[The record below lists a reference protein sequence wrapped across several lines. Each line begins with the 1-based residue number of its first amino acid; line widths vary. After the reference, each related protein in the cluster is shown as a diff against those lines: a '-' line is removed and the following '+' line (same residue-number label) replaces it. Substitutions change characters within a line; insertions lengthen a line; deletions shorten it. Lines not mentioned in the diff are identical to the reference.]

1 MMTNKERYKQAFSAL
16 HPSGRFSLE
25 VEEMARIQKKHKTNM
40 TIAAAIACAVII
52 GIPGTVYAADI
63 GGIQEK
69 LSIWLYG
76 EKTQVDVTEND
87 GGGYTFT
94 YEHNGETEQ
103 VGGGGVIIGVDGTE
117 TRMDAGEVAEGMSRS
132 ASVEEDQEGRIW
144 VYYYDQKSD
153 ITDLFDQNR
162 CLISLSHD
170 DEPVYLE
177 ITRENDGFYSYSQNG
192 EPDYDK
198 ELYIFVP
205 AE

>member
-1 MMTNKERYKQAFSAL
+1 MTNRERYKQAFSAL

-40 TIAAAIACAVII
+40 AIAAAIACAVII

-76 EKTQVDVTEND
+76 EKTQVDVTENV

-94 YEHNGETEQ
+94 YEHDGETEQ
-103 VGGGGVIIGVDGTE
+103 VGGGGVSIDADGTE
-117 TRMDAGEVAEGMSRS
+117 IWMDAGEIAEEMSRS
-132 ASVEEDQEGRIW
+132 ASVEEDQEGRVW

-153 ITDLFDQNR
+153 ITGLFEQDR
-162 CLISLSHD
+162 CLISLSHG
-170 DEPVYLE
+170 DELIYLE
-177 ITRENDGFYSYSQNG
+177 ITRENDGFYSYTQSS

-198 ELYIFVP
+198 ELYTFVP

>member
-1 MMTNKERYKQAFSAL
+1 MTNKERYKQAFSVL

-40 TIAAAIACAVII
+40 TIAAAIACAVLI

-76 EKTQVDVTEND
+76 EKTQVDVTEID

-132 ASVEEDQEGRIW
+132 ASVEEDQEGRVW

-153 ITDLFDQNR
+153 ITSLFDQNR
-162 CLISLSHD
+162 CLISLSHG
-170 DEPVYLE
+170 DELIYLE
-177 ITRENDGFYSYSQNG
+177 ITRENDGFYSYTQSS

-198 ELYIFVP
+198 ELYTFVP

>member
-1 MMTNKERYKQAFSAL
+1 MTNKERYKQAFSAL

-132 ASVEEDQEGRIW
+132 ASVEEDQEGRVW

>member
-1 MMTNKERYKQAFSAL
+1 MTNKERYKQAFSAL

-40 TIAAAIACAVII
+40 AIAAAIACAVII

-117 TRMDAGEVAEGMSRS
+117 TWMDAGEVAEGMSRS
-132 ASVEEDQEGRIW
+132 ASVEEDQEGRVW

-153 ITDLFDQNR
+153 ITSLFAQNR

-170 DEPVYLE
+170 DEPIYLE
-177 ITRENDGFYSYSQNG
+177 ITRDNDGFYSYSQSG

-198 ELYIFVP
+198 ELYTFVP

>member
-1 MMTNKERYKQAFSAL
+1 
-16 HPSGRFSLE
+16 
-25 VEEMARIQKKHKTNM
+25 M

>member
-1 MMTNKERYKQAFSAL
+1 MTNKERYKQAFSAL

-40 TIAAAIACAVII
+40 AIAAAIACAVLI

>member
-1 MMTNKERYKQAFSAL
+1 MTNKERYKQAFSAL

-40 TIAAAIACAVII
+40 AIAAAIACAVLI

-76 EKTQVDVTEND
+76 EKTQVDVTEID

-132 ASVEEDQEGRIW
+132 ASVEEDQEGRVW

-153 ITDLFDQNR
+153 ITSLFDQNR
-162 CLISLSHD
+162 CLISLSHG
-170 DEPVYLE
+170 DELIYLE
-177 ITRENDGFYSYSQNG
+177 ITRENDGFYSYTQSS

-198 ELYIFVP
+198 ELYTFVP

>member
-1 MMTNKERYKQAFSAL
+1 MTNKERYKQAFSAL

-40 TIAAAIACAVII
+40 AIAAAIACAVII

-76 EKTQVDVTEND
+76 EKTQVDVTENT

-94 YEHNGETEQ
+94 YEHDGETEQ
-103 VGGGGVIIGVDGTE
+103 VGGGGVSIGIDGTE
-117 TRMDAGEVAEGMSRS
+117 TWMDAGEVAEGMSRS
-132 ASVEEDQEGRIW
+132 ASVEEDQEGRVW
-144 VYYYDQKSD
+144 VYYYDQKSN
-153 ITDLFDQNR
+153 ITDLFDQDR
-162 CLISLSHD
+162 CLIFLSHS
-170 DEPVYLE
+170 DELIYLE
-177 ITRENDGFYSYSQNG
+177 ITRENDGFYSYSQSG

-198 ELYIFVP
+198 ELYTFVP

>member
-1 MMTNKERYKQAFSAL
+1 MTNKERYKQAFSAL